1 MDDLL
6 DQGRISTNPDERK
19 EIYAKAQQIF
29 VERSGYFVIN
39 LQEQAWALRDNVQNF
54 TMLSW
59 SELRWK
65 ETTVS

>member
-1 MDDLL
+1 
-6 DQGRISTNPDERK
+6 
-19 EIYAKAQQIF
+19 
-29 VERSGYFVIN
+29 